1 MHLVEQLKE
10 KARKQLQTVVLPEGY
25 DDRMV
30 QAAGLIVKER
40 LAKVVLLGNPATLSA
55 KANELGASLEGV
67 ELLEPKSAP
76 KLDIYIDELVELRKK
91 KGLSRE
97 EARQLLIAEDNLYF
111 GAMMVRKGDAGGAV
125 AGAFNTTGDV
135 LRAAFQVVGTA
146 PGIRTVSSV
155 FLMITQN
162 PEFGENG
169 TLCFADCA
177 VNPNPDAQALAEI
190 AIATARSCKSFLG
203 AEARV
208 AMLSFSTK
216 GSASH
221 PDADKVLQ
229 AMAIAKE
236 IDPRLQIDG
245 ELQADAALLPKVGA
259 KKAPGS
265 AVAGKANTLIF
276 PDLDAGN
283 IAYKLVERV
292 AGAEAVGPIIQGL
305 AKPINDLSR
314 GCSVDDIVSVAA
326 ITAVQAQG

>member
-1 MHLVEQLKE
+1 MHLVDQIKG
-10 KARKQLQTVVLPEGY
+10 KARGNRQTVVLPEGY

-30 QAAGLIVKER
+30 QAAGRIVQDG
-40 LAKVVLLGNPATLSA
+40 LARVVLLGEPATLRR
-55 KANELGASLEGV
+55 KAQELGASLEGV
-67 ELLEPKSAP
+67 ELLDPKSAP
-76 KLDIYIDELVELRKK
+76 KLEAYIDELVEVRRK

-97 EARQLLIAEDNLYF
+97 AAKKLLTGEDNLFF
-111 GAMMVRKGDAGGAV
+111 GAMMVRRGDAGGAV

-135 LRAAFQVVGTA
+135 LRAAFQVIGTA
-146 PGIRTVSSV
+146 PGMKTVSSV
-155 FLMITQN
+155 FLMVTKT

-169 TLCFADCA
+169 TILFADCA

-190 AIATARSCKSFLG
+190 AVATARSCKSFLG
-203 AEARV
+203 VEARV

-221 PDADKVLQ
+221 ADADKVLK
-229 AMAIAKE
+229 ALEIAKGL
-236 IDPRLQIDG
+236 DPALQIDG

-265 AVAGKANTLIF
+265 PVAGKANTLIF

-283 IAYKLVERV
+283 IGYKLVERL

-305 AKPINDLSR
+305 AKPVNDLSR
-314 GCSVDDIVSVAA
+314 GCSVEDIISVAA

>member
-1 MHLVEQLKE
+1 
-10 KARKQLQTVVLPEGY
+10 
-25 DDRMV
+25 
-30 QAAGLIVKER
+30 
-40 LAKVVLLGNPATLSA
+40 
-55 KANELGASLEGV
+55 
-67 ELLEPKSAP
+67 
-76 KLDIYIDELVELRKK
+76 
-91 KGLSRE
+91 
-97 EARQLLIAEDNLYF
+97 
-111 GAMMVRKGDAGGAV
+111 MMVRKADAGGAV

-146 PGIRTVSSV
+146 PGIKTVSSV
-155 FLMITQN
+155 FLMITKN

-190 AIATARSCKSFLG
+190 AVATARSCKSFLG
-203 AEARV
+203 VEARV

-229 AMAIAKE
+229 AMAIAKQ
-236 IDPRLQIDG
+236 IDPQLQIDG

-276 PDLDAGN
+276 PTLDAGN
-283 IAYKLVERV
+283 IGYKLVERV